1 MVTDSLHKR
10 DVALDTL
17 MPLIRRELA
26 EGQSVRF
33 SPRGVSML
41 PMLRQGLDTVTI
53 SPLPRKLKKY
63 DLPLY
68 QRDDGHY
75 VLHRIIRVG
84 ETYTCI
90 GDNQFVKETGVRG
103 DQMIGLVTEFTRGE
117 KPISVKDWR
126 YRLYCRIW
134 AMSRFPRRCW
144 IKCKSLLRSLVK

>member
-10 DVALDTL
+10 DVALDTM
-17 MPLIRRELA
+17 MPLIRQELA

-90 GDNQFVKETGVRG
+90 GDNQFVKETGVRA